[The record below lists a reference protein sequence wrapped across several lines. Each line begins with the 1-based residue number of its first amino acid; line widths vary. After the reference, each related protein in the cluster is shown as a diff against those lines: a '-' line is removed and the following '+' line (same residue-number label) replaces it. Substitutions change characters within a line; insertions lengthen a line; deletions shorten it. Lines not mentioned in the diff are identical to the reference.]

1 MIETPD
7 SPVRAWLPF
16 GWLAVVAAFVCV
28 PPARAAVLI
37 NRDPAIARYDG
48 GAVNDGNTT
57 GGTSGIP
64 AASSS
69 SGFAFN
75 LEFTPAA
82 ADLTGTV
89 LLMEIGGTASGTG
102 LFLVEGV
109 PTFVSKQGSADDRIP
124 EYTLPDLNLFDQSG
138 GPNSSGVVAAQ
149 SGFGSVSAGQSCSIG
164 LTWDHVGKRFQ
175 FDVQSGSQLTTNSFT
190 VTGTPVNWAGNSS
203 LTVGPFTV
211 TNSIGSG
218 AGANVGSNVGA
229 PWDADLTKS
238 LAGSIQRALYWN
250 GVPANTVWNFNSDG
264 NLESWS
270 GWNQINNPTVSGGV
284 LHLDITGSDPFF
296 SRTGLNLNG
305 SKNPYVYLN
314 QRNQTAA
321 NRGQIFWI
329 TSADP
334 NWEETKMIR
343 FTFTTNSAAFQ
354 TYEIN
359 LSGNTNWIGQT
370 ITGLRV
376 DPIDS
381 VGVSSGLMDIDF
393 IAVSYR
399 LAAQSP
405 SPADGTFGVATNVSL
420 SWSPAPAAPAHDI
433 FFGNNYDAVN
443 VAETNSASY
452 RGRQS
457 PTTFNPGVLQ
467 PGTLY
472 YWRIDEVGSVTAK
485 GQTWRFATD
494 GERSTPADG
503 TFGVATNVSLSWSPA
518 PAATA
523 YDIYFWTNYDAV
535 NLADTNSAIYR
546 GRQSATTFNPGVLQP
561 LTFYYW
567 RIDEVGSVTVKGQT
581 WRFATDGEGVLLERG
596 QLLWP
601 SPVTLL
607 SRIVQHVQAN
617 PGIKPLTR
625 TVLHPANT
633 NSPLHFDGQSSLTK
647 ALLNAYLDRAVTHMN
662 GHWNDWNSRG
672 MQFLEYSG
680 AKFLHWGDL
689 GWARLYTAADWQAIT
704 AAADT
709 IHGSSWGGDIILE
722 CGIMEAIYPSQA
734 DNQRIPDWYLQ
745 VLQDLGIQQQRT
757 FGPNGPQYFRYESMF
772 DRTAPDWP
780 WVDIWGSGSDAPD
793 ITMFETLLWYAW
805 LASEYIDAGFEG
817 IMWGQTMMTGTRDYD
832 HAASSG
838 LCEFARQWA
847 NARGYRKA
855 MTLTSHVNRAWN
867 YPTNS
872 SNPVF
877 THLTW
882 PTRMSYTTNIGFGM
896 QFGVGVPASP
906 PQQGGQE
913 IEAILQLPSDLPILL
928 EIDNYGPGSPWV
940 CDQGWDEITAF
951 AQKPAA
957 DRRAFLDHY
966 YYAMRNWTNS
976 AGNNRIHFALPSL
989 RPLNVGTSLGVDT
1002 NNVPFPALGLY
1013 EPYREVGGDEE
1024 KIRELFLSARLP
1036 AYFPPHPVTV
1046 RRSLGQVELE
1056 WHPQN
1061 GKASCVEAAGTLSG
1075 VWSTVAGPIAGV
1087 NSTAI
1092 WQEPVSSTNRFY
1104 RIRIE

>member
-1 MIETPD
+1 MPHRLLRSLGRSAFLRPAWPGKRAITSNRSAD
-7 SPVRAWLPF
+7 ILVRFVSSRLVLSASALLVLVALLPA
-16 GWLAVVAAFVCV
+16 L
-28 PPARAAVLI
+28 PASASVLV

-48 GAVNDGNTT
+48 GAVDDGNST
-57 GGTSGIP
+57 GGASGIP
-64 AASSS
+64 AAASS

-89 LLMEIGGTASGTG
+89 LLMELGGTASGTG

-109 PTFVSKQGSADDRIP
+109 PAFVSKQGSADDRIP
-124 EYTLPDLNLFDQSG
+124 EYTLPDLNLYDQSG

-149 SGFGSVSAGQSCSIG
+149 SSFGALSAGQTCSIG
-164 LTWDHVGKRFQ
+164 FTWDNAGKRFQ
-175 FDVQSGSQLTTNSFT
+175 LDVQSGGTLTTNSFT
-190 VTGTPVNWAGNSS
+190 IMGTPGNWAGNSS

-211 TNSIGSG
+211 KSSIGG
-218 AGANVGSNVGA
+218 AAGVNAGTDVGV
-229 PWDADLTKS
+229 PWDVDLAKS
-238 LAGSIQRALYWN
+238 LSGTIQRALYWN
-250 GVPANTVWNFNSDG
+250 GVPANTVWSFNTDG
-264 NLESWS
+264 DFEGWS
-270 GWNQINNPTVSGGV
+270 GWNQITGQTVSGGA
-284 LHLDITGSDPFF
+284 LHLTVTGSDPFF
-296 SRTGLNLNG
+296 VRSGLNING
-305 SKNPYVYLN
+305 ARNPYVYVN
-314 QRNQTAA
+314 VRNATAA
-321 NRGQIFWI
+321 NRGQVFWI

-334 NWEETKMIR
+334 NWDEPKKVD
-343 FTFTTNSAAFQ
+343 FTITTNSSAFQ
-354 TYEIN
+354 TYELN
-359 LSGNTNWIGQT
+359 MSGYSNWIGQT

-381 VGVSSGLMDIDF
+381 GSVTSGLVDIDF

-399 LAAQSP
+399 LTAQSP

-420 SWSPAPAAPAHDI
+420 SWSPAPAATAHDI
-433 FFGNNYDAVN
+433 YFG
-443 VAETNSASY
+443 
-452 RGRQS
+452 
-457 PTTFNPGVLQ
+457 
-467 PGTLY
+467 
-472 YWRIDEVGSVTAK
+472 
-485 GQTWRFATD
+485 
-494 GERSTPADG
+494 
-503 TFGVATNVSLSWSPA
+503 
-518 PAATA
+518 
-523 YDIYFWTNYDAV
+523 TNYDEV
-535 NLADTNSAIYR
+535 SVADTNSASYR

-561 LTFYYW
+561 LTLYYW

-581 WRFATDGEGVLLERG
+581 CRFATDGEGVLLEHG

-617 PGIKPLTR
+617 PGVKPLTR

-633 NSPLHFDGQSSLTK
+633 NSPLHFEGQSSLTK
-647 ALLNAYLDRAVTHMN
+647 ALLDSCLDRAVTHMN
-662 GHWNDWNSRG
+662 GHWDDWNARG
-672 MQFLEYSG
+672 MQFLEFSG

-689 GWARLYTAADWQAIT
+689 GWARLYTDLDWQKIT

-709 IHGSSWGGDIILE
+709 IHGSAWGGDTILE

-745 VLQDLGIQQQRT
+745 VLQDLGIQPKRT

-780 WVDIWGSGSDAPD
+780 WVDIWGSGSGAPD
-793 ITMFETLLWYAW
+793 ITMLETLLWYAW
-805 LASEYIDAGFEG
+805 LAAEYIDAGFEG
-817 IMWGQTMMTGTRDYD
+817 IMWGQMMMTGTRDYD
-832 HAASSG
+832 HAASYG
-838 LCEFARQWA
+838 LFQFAREWA
-847 NARGYRKA
+847 AIRGYRRA
-855 MTLTSHVNRAWN
+855 MTLTSHVNQTWN

-872 SNPVF
+872 SNPLF

-882 PTRMSYTTNIGFGM
+882 PTRMSYTTNTSFGM

-913 IEAILQLPSDLPILL
+913 IEAILQVPGDLPILL
-928 EIDNYGPGSPWV
+928 EIDNYGPGQQLV

-951 AQKPAA
+951 ARKPAA

-966 YYAMRNWTNS
+966 YYAMRDWTNS

-989 RPLNVGTSLGVDT
+989 RPLNVATSLGVDT
-1002 NNVPFPALGLY
+1002 NNVPFSALGLY
-1013 EPYREVGGDEE
+1013 EPYREVGGDED
-1024 KIRELFLSARLP
+1024 KIRELFLNARLP
-1036 AYFPPHPVTV
+1036 AYFPPHPVVV
-1046 RRSLGQVELE
+1046 RSRPGQVELE

-1061 GKASCVEAAGTLSG
+1061 GKASYIEAADTLSG
-1075 VWSTVAGPIAGV
+1075 VWITVAGPIAVV

-1104 RIRIE
+1104 RIRFE